1 MYIYIKMETQ
11 HKNDLINEYILLTD
25 DIEKTRNKIK
35 IINEF
40 LDNQNK
46 KLKELE
52 KDIFKIILN
61 EHSP

>member
-1 MYIYIKMETQ
+1 METQ